1 MLVRRILVP
10 DDAMPAPEA
19 GARLVRAAPAA
30 DGALFAEVMLEKSST
45 RPPRRLP
52 KVVVSL
58 GVHGL
63 LLVALLLIPLYFTEA
78 IDIHR
83 FNETMLVAPPA
94 APPPPPPPAVAAVA
108 RPAAELKKVLPIPG
122 KLMAPRVVP
131 NQVAQTSEAPGG
143 PDLMAGLTSGAGLP
157 GGVLGGQPGGVLGGI
172 VGGSGS
178 YVPAALAASAPQAPV
193 RVGGAIRAPRLLFR
207 VEPAYPLLARQAKL
221 EGSVV
226 IDAVIDE
233 HGNVV
238 EMHALS
244 GSPLLIPAAMD
255 ALRQWR
261 YAPTLVNGQA
271 VPVELTVTLTFR
283 LS

>member
-10 DDAMPAPEA
+10 DDAMPVPEA
-19 GARLVRAAPAA
+19 GAQLVRATPAA
-30 DGALFAEVMLEKSST
+30 RGDVFSEALLEKSST

-58 GVHGL
+58 GVHGML
-63 LLVALLLIPLYFTEA
+63 LAALLMIPLYFTEA
-78 IDIHR
+78 IDFHR

-94 APPPPPPPAVAAVA
+94 APPPPPPPAVAALA
-108 RPAAELKKVLPIPG
+108 RPVAELKKVLAVPG
-122 KLMAPRVVP
+122 KLTAPRVVP
-131 NQVAQTSEAPGG
+131 NQVTQTSEAPGG
-143 PDLMAGLTSGAGLP
+143 PDLMAGLTVGAGVP
-157 GGVLGGQPGGVLGGI
+157 GGVPGGQPGGVLGGI

-178 YVPAALAASAPQAPV
+178 YVPAAPAVSAPQPPV
-193 RVGGAIRAPRLLFR
+193 RVGGAVRAPRLLSR
-207 VEPAYPLLARQAKL
+207 VEPVYPLLARQAKL
-221 EGSVV
+221 EGSVT
-226 IDAVIDE
+226 IDAVIDAQ
-233 HGNVV
+233 GNVV

-283 LS
+283 LG